1 MEKVFQFREAQRA
14 AVPAVVHADGS
25 GRLQTVEARHNPR
38 FHELITRFGEL
49 TGIPIVLN
57 TSFNLNGEPVVE
69 TPEDA
74 IRTFYAC
81 GLDVL
86 YLGDWRIAKA

>member
-1 MEKVFQFREAQRA
+1 MEKVFQFRAGKRN

-25 GRLQTVEARHNPR
+25 GRLQTVEERHNPR
-38 FHELITRFGEL
+38 FYGLIRQFGDL

-86 YLGDWRIAKA
+86 YLGDWRIAKS